1 MGPLVPDILSDQM
14 NLIVAVLLGIA
25 FGFVLEQ
32 AGFSSSRKLTG
43 LFYGTDFTVLR
54 VFFTAGVT
62 AMSGVLLFT
71 QIGWLDADL
80 IYINPTFIH
89 SAVLGGAIMGVG
101 FVLGGYCPGTSFC
114 GAAVGRIDAMAFIG
128 GSLLGIFG
136 FGEAFPLF
144 EGIYKAGSRGDL
156 LVSTALGVSNGQFAA
171 AMIAVAVAAFILTTR
186 LEKKINRNSAAQA
199 FPIKWHRAGAA
210 LVLSTAV
217 LLATVPDRKARLMS
231 EAADSHYLGR
241 NPVRTLAPDEL
252 AIHLIDRDPR
262 IQIIDVREAGVF
274 AKSSLPGAVGVPV
287 ASLLGKES
295 RNTLADARTLKVFV
309 GQDTAESIKAAA
321 LARLNGFENLAALD
335 GGYDGFMTTVMSSSP
350 NSTVGTD
357 TATFREHARIE
368 IAALI
373 REQSAPKAPKVIK
386 RVQGGCGG

>member
-71 QIGWLDADL
+71 QMGWLDADL

-186 LEKKINRNSAAQA
+186 LEKKVNRNSAAQA

-217 LLATVPDRKARLMS
+217 LLATVPDRKTRLMS

-274 AKSSLPGAVGVPV
+274 AKSSLPGAISVPV